1 MSASNSNLFEDS
13 SDSDDN
19 TRYVI
24 TPPQFKPKISSASR
38 TLQQRLNHSMRQRL
52 VPLEIGRVATELV
65 IALMVKIAM
74 KMHRLGNRDEDF
86 GTNKDVFICNMR
98 STRTG
103 KLYTNSR
110 SDVPFT
116 AFKVLV
122 FAGLV
127 KEINSWIGVGEEF
140 RVNYPK
146 GTNMNFL
153 RLSSDIKTHV
163 SNYVEKLESDKK
175 WVRKV
180 TIQHDV

>member
-1 MSASNSNLFEDS
+1 MSTSNSNLFEDS
-13 SDSDDN
+13 SDDDDN
-19 TRYVI
+19 NHYVI
-24 TPPQFKPKISSASR
+24 TPPPQNR
-38 TLQQRLNHSMRQRL
+38 TLQQRQNHSIKQKH
-52 VPLEIGRVATELV
+52 VPLEIGRVVTDFV
-65 IALMVKIAM
+65 IALGIKCLT
-74 KMHRLGNRDEDF
+74 KMYRLSYWNEDF

-103 KLYTNSR
+103 KLYTSSR
-110 SDVPFT
+110 SDVPST
-116 AFKVLV
+116 TFKILV

-127 KEINSWIGVGEEF
+127 KQINSWIGVGEEF

-153 RLSSDIKTHV
+153 RLSNDMKTHV
-163 SNYVEKLESDKK
+163 SNYVEKFESDKK